1 MIKEIVE
8 LYKKNNPEGDEQLIY
23 HAYEFAKEAHQ
34 GQKRK
39 SGEDYIQHPVAVA
52 YILTEL
58 NMDRDTIIAALLHDV
73 VEDTGFTYDQV
84 KEIYGETVADLVEGV
99 TKIGKLDFQTKE
111 ESQAENIRK
120 MILAMA
126 KDIRV
131 VLIKLADRL
140 HNMRTLKYMSP
151 KKRIEKSRE
160 TLDIYAPIAHRLGI
174 SRIKWELE
182 DIALR
187 YIDEEGYYD
196 LVKKVS
202 IKRQEREVY
211 IEDVIE
217 TIEERLKEINIQAEV
232 TGRPKHFYSIYRKMV
247 KQNKTFDQIYDLIAI
262 RIIVNSEKDC
272 YEVLGE
278 VHSQW
283 KPIPKRFKDYIA
295 MPKANHYQSLHTS
308 VMGNK
313 GIPFEIQIRTW
324 KMHRLV
330 EYGIA
335 AHWKYKEGN
344 TKADPKNDMIWL
356 QQIKEWQ
363 KELDNASEFVETV
376 KMDIL
381 NESVYVFSPKGD
393 VIELPNGSCPLDFA
407 YRIHSDIGNSCI
419 GAKIDGK
426 MVTFNTKLETGNI
439 VEILTSKHSN
449 GPSRDW
455 LKIVKSS
462 HARNKIRQY
471 FKKEEKEENIVK
483 GKNAVEKEAK
493 RLRLAENGILKHEH
507 LEKASKLLK
516 YNNIDDMYA
525 AVGYGG
531 IKISAVFQKI
541 KQEYPELYPEK
552 ESLPEEILKKQSKA
566 KKGKL
571 GSTVKISGF
580 DGMAIRFSQCCNPVP
595 GDKIIG
601 YITRGRGVSI
611 HRTDCVN
618 ILNIDDPNRLIDA
631 EWTDYNSGK
640 YKTSI
645 QIKAYQNNGLLLKML
660 KLLEDMK
667 IYSSDFNAATKKDGF
682 VYYTL
687 TVEVQSTRELN
698 QFIKNIKKQKDVIK
712 ITRL

>member
-1 MIKEIVE
+1 
-8 LYKKNNPEGDEQLIY
+8 
-23 HAYEFAKEAHQ
+23 
-34 GQKRK
+34 
-39 SGEDYIQHPVAVA
+39 
-52 YILTEL
+52 
-58 NMDRDTIIAALLHDV
+58 
-73 VEDTGFTYDQV
+73 
-84 KEIYGETVADLVEGV
+84 
-99 TKIGKLDFQTKE
+99 
-111 ESQAENIRK
+111 
-120 MILAMA
+120 
-126 KDIRV
+126 
-131 VLIKLADRL
+131 
-140 HNMRTLKYMSP
+140 
-151 KKRIEKSRE
+151 
-160 TLDIYAPIAHRLGI
+160 
-174 SRIKWELE
+174 
-182 DIALR
+182 
-187 YIDEEGYYD
+187 
-196 LVKKVS
+196 
-202 IKRQEREVY
+202 
-211 IEDVIE
+211 
-217 TIEERLKEINIQAEV
+217 
-232 TGRPKHFYSIYRKMV
+232 MV